1 MSVHAAP
8 LNDEARWEQV
18 LARNE
23 AHDESFVY
31 AVASTGIYCRPT
43 CAGRHPRRSVVEFH
57 SCAADAESAGFRAC
71 KRCRPGGVSPL
82 RERMER
88 IHRACA
94 TLQRAPETSIA
105 RLAAEGGVSA
115 RRLQR
120 EFKAML
126 GLSPRQYSAA
136 CRLSR
141 FKQLVAG
148 GENVTDAVYGAG
160 YGSSSRLY
168 ERAGALGMTP
178 GAYRRGAVGK
188 TVGVTVVETDFG
200 LILVAATAAGIC
212 AVRFGEPGTQFGTPE
227 ELIDGLRREF
237 PEAELVSDDETLQ
250 PWAEMVAR
258 HVSGHSRVLELPL
271 DIRGTVVP
279 GAGVGRPATHPA
291 RSDADVRCDRSGDRP
306 AGGAP
311 RRRQRLPG
319 EPRPAGD
326 PLPSRRAGQ
335 RRVGEL
341 GARRGEEARAARP
354 RAHAAARGLGSGPRR
369 YHQPTLCSFPLCFQ
383 PRVPLFAM
391 RWWCLMHSSSVNRS
405 RSSSIQRSTATSSR
419 GRAVQNSQRSMG
431 VMERS

>member
-71 KRCRPGGVSPL
+71 KRCRPSGVSPL

-88 IHRACA
+88 VHRACA

-105 RLAAEGGVSA
+105 RLAAEGGVST
-115 RRLQR
+115 RRMQR

-271 DIRGTVVP
+271 DIRGTVFQVQGGDALQRIPRGQTRTYGAIAAEIGRPEARRAVGSACRANPVPLAIPCHRVVPASGGWGNWAP
-279 GAGVGRPATHPA
+279 GAEKKRELL
-291 RSDADVRCDRSGDRP
+291 DR
-306 AGGAP
+306 
-311 RRRQRLPG
+311 
-319 EPRPAGD
+319 
-326 PLPSRRAGQ
+326 
-335 RRVGEL
+335 
-341 GARRGEEARAARP
+341 
-354 RAHAAARGLGSGPRR
+354 
-369 YHQPTLCSFPLCFQ
+369 
-383 PRVPLFAM
+383 
-391 RWWCLMHSSSVNRS
+391 
-405 RSSSIQRSTATSSR
+405 
-419 GRAVQNSQRSMG
+419 
-431 VMERS
+431 ERTPPPED